1 MTPFFLQVS
10 KNRYAGDLGIMPLE
24 FHKESLSFAPR
35 KKNATSEST
44 NKVVN
49 VVAALAED
57 GGGAACLDFF
67 LGRMPIA
74 LL

>member
-49 VVAALAED
+49 ASWQP
-57 GGGAACLDFF
+57 
-67 LGRMPIA
+67 GRA
-74 LL
+74 Q

>member
-1 MTPFFLQVS
+1 MTPFFFRQVS

-35 KKNATSEST
+35 KKNATSGST

-49 VVAALAED
+49 ASWQP
-57 GGGAACLDFF
+57 
-67 LGRMPIA
+67 GRA
-74 LL
+74 Q